1 MIKADERDDPY
12 FRRRPRIRAE
22 ENFEVATQIGI
33 WLLTF
38 LTLLIAEPVV
48 AQVNMVAADAKGIT

>member
-1 MIKADERDDPY
+1 MNR
-12 FRRRPRIRAE
+12 
-22 ENFEVATQIGI
+22 QIGI

-48 AQVNMVAADAKGIT
+48 AQVNMVAADSKGIT